1 MLTKNTPKM
10 CLIFISKLDSAEYF
24 PVAQCMMYCWQNCL
38 GVRPTRL
45 QGQHQCYRH
54 SVTLLS
60 TILAVMLVAVP
71 QLMALCAVKQSLEG
85 HRDKSRTLPR
95 SSSEMFV

>member
-1 MLTKNTPKM
+1 MINTPKM

-24 PVAQCMMYCWQNCL
+24 PVAQCMMYYWQNCL

-45 QGQHQCYRH
+45 QGQHQCYHH

-60 TILAVMLVAVP
+60 MILVVMLVAVP
-71 QLMALCAVKQSLEG
+71 QLMCAVKQSLEG
-85 HRDKSRTLPR
+85 HRDKSGTLPR
-95 SSSEMFV
+95 SSSEMFF